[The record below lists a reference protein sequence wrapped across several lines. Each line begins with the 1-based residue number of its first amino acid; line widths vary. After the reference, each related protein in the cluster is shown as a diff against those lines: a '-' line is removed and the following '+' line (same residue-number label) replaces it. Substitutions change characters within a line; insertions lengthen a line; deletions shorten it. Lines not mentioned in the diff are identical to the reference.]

1 MFLLIIL
8 LEYFFKLQNLDFCFV
23 EQQSYSMLV
32 QVTCD
37 CIRNF
42 IKYFHKILELGALK
56 ILKLD
61 QSQTKVRDTENISLI
76 FSIKLFHMQ
85 MISLQ
90 IVSSEYFNKI
100 VDFGALAILEL
111 NYRQS
116 RATLELK
123 TSKIFLLLSVLS
135 YLNCIL
141 CLQQFRQNISLDYRR
156 FVALFYGILELDQ
169 TQAYCSR
176 HRRSLP
182 YIGYTQDTIRH
193 QEWCQNIS
201 TESRDLHLYF
211 DGTLKLDQTLKDT
224 EEIIVHATGKVFQV
238 YVSRITTGAF
248 NRTLYHNRRT
258 QSIASL
264 KYQSQAGHESL
275 LLNNYR
281 SFPGVCWDRNW
292 VKNSQEFS

>member
-42 IKYFHKILELGALK
+42 IKYFHKILELVALK
-56 ILKLD
+56 ILKLY

-90 IVSSEYFNKI
+90 IVLSEYFNKI

-116 RATLELK
+116 RASLELK
-123 TSKIFLLLSVLS
+123 TSKIFLLPSVLS

-141 CLQQFRQNISLDYRR
+141 CLQQFHQNISLDYTIRSFILWNSRVRLDLGVLFSSPAKSTIYRLHPGHHKALGMVSEYFNRIARLAPLLRWNTKVRLDSQRYRR
-156 FVALFYGILELDQ
+156 NHCPCHWQ
-169 TQAYCSR
+169 
-176 HRRSLP
+176 SLP
-182 YIGYTQDTIRH
+182 GVR
-193 QEWCQNIS
+193 
-201 TESRDLHLYF
+201 ES
-211 DGTLKLDQTLKDT
+211 
-224 EEIIVHATGKVFQV
+224 
-238 YVSRITTGAF
+238 
-248 NRTLYHNRRT
+248 YHHR
-258 QSIASL
+258 
-264 KYQSQAGHESL
+264 G
-275 LLNNYR
+275 
-281 SFPGVCWDRNW
+281 F
-292 VKNSQEFS
+292 